1 MSTENNKAIARRFAQ
16 IWGKGSLNIVDE
28 LAAPNISVS
37 YPLLPETV
45 HGPEAFKQVLM
56 MVHSGL
62 PDADVSVEE
71 EIAEGDKVVVRW
83 TMRGTHMSELMGI
96 PPTGKQA
103 TWTGITIYRL
113 ADGKI
118 VEEKGEEDSLGL
130 MQQLGAVPAP
140 TQAR

>member
-1 MSTENNKAIARRFAQ
+1 MSTQDNKAIARRFAQ
-16 IWGKGSLNIVDE
+16 VWGKGTLNIVDE
-28 LAAPNISVS
+28 LAAPNLSVS

-45 HGPEAFKQVLM
+45 HGPEAFKQILM

-62 PDADVSVEE
+62 PDADARIED

-83 TMRGTHMSELMGI
+83 RMRGTHTGELMGI
-96 PPTGKQA
+96 APSGKPV

-130 MQQLGAVPAP
+130 MQQLGAIPAP